1 MTTTIL
7 LPEAVTTTTAAD
19 TTAYTEPSYTYNL
32 EYDKD
37 SQIRGYCDELKAM
50 RQAVYKIINTERY
63 EYIIY
68 SWNYGIELADLFGQ
82 PIPYVYAEL
91 QRRISEALLN
101 DDRIVKV
108 YNFDFSHNGGD
119 VLAVFDVDTIYGTLT
134 NVERAVQH
142 IV

>member
-7 LPEAVTTTTAAD
+7 LPDAVTTTTAAD

-134 NVERAVQH
+134 SIEKGVQD